1 MRTSHWSALIFVMIV
16 TAGAFAQGPAVAKEP
31 GNALPYTPGLDLS
44 YLDKAVD
51 PCVDFYTYAC
61 GGWIKDNPI
70 PADQSSWGVADKLQ
84 DDTRILLRHIL
95 EEAASTSQPRNATEQ
110 KIGDYYAS
118 CMDEAAINAAGAKP
132 LQPDLERIAA
142 LRTKADI
149 AAWLAYFHARDIYN
163 QIGSSALFSFGSD
176 QDFKNS
182 SQFIAEAD
190 QGGLGLPDR
199 DYYLKTDAKSAD
211 LRKAYVAHVERMFQL
226 LGDAPSAAAANAE
239 TVMRIETALAK
250 SSLTVVQRRDPNNV
264 YHKMTTARL
273 AALAP
278 SFNWKRYFRDVGLG
292 SLQSLNVTAPVFFRG
307 MEAELKTESLPAW
320 KAYLRWHLAH
330 ANARYLSVPFV
341 TEHFNFYEKTLTG
354 AKQLQP
360 RWKRCVRF
368 VDRDLGEAL
377 GEAYVARTFTPEDKQ
392 RTLSMVEAIERAM
405 DRDLHEI
412 SWMSEPTREQ
422 ALVKLHAVRN
432 KIGYPDK
439 WRNYS
444 ALNIVRG
451 DHIGNIERSIDFEFQ
466 RNLHKIGRPIDRG
479 EWLISPATVNAYYN
493 STMNDI
499 NFPAGILQPPLFDPK
514 MDDAPNY
521 GDTGGTMGH
530 ELTHG
535 FDDEGRQFD
544 AQGNLRDWWTPADA
558 KNFEERANCV
568 AEQYAQYTVVDD
580 IKINSKLTL
589 GEDVADLG
597 GLRLA
602 YDAWKEV
609 TRDQKLSA
617 IDGLSPEQRF
627 FIGYAQSW
635 CSNEREESL
644 RMHAAI
650 DPHSPPKFR
659 TNGVVSDMP
668 EFQQAFGCRPGV
680 AMVREKVCRVW

>member
-1 MRTSHWSALIFVMIV
+1 MPKNTRFLFLLVFAFALRLGAQSSPSSA
-16 TAGAFAQGPAVAKEP
+16 TAG
-31 GNALPYTPGLDLS
+31 LPYTPGLDIS
-44 YLDKAVD
+44 YLDQSVD
-51 PCVDFYTYAC
+51 PCTDFYMYAC
-61 GGWIKDNPI
+61 GGWIKENPI
-70 PADQSSWGVADKLQ
+70 PADQASWGVTEKLQ
-84 DDTRILLRHIL
+84 DENRVLLRRIL
-95 EEAASTSQPRNATEQ
+95 ENAANPAAPRNATEQ

-118 CMDEAAINAAGAKP
+118 CIDEAKINADGAKP
-132 LQPDLERIAA
+132 LQHDLERIAA
-142 LRTKADI
+142 LRSKADI
-149 AAWLAYFHARDIYN
+149 AGWLAYFHARDIYN
-163 QIGSSALFSFGSD
+163 QLNSSALFSFGSD
-176 QDFKNS
+176 QDFKDA

-211 LRKAYVAHVERMFQL
+211 LRKAYVTHVQRMFEL
-226 LGDAPSAAAANAE
+226 LGDASSAAAANAE

-250 SSLTVVQRRDPNNV
+250 SSQTVVERRDPNNV
-264 YHKMTTARL
+264 YHKMTTTQL

-278 SFNWKRYFRDVGLG
+278 SFDWKSYFHGVGLG
-292 SLQSLNVTAPVFFRG
+292 SLQSLNVTAPDFFRG
-307 MEAELKTESLPAW
+307 MNAELKAESLSTW
-320 KAYLRWHLAH
+320 KTYLRWHLVH
-330 ANARYLSVPFV
+330 ANARYLSQPFLD
-341 TEHFNFYEKTLTG
+341 EHFQFFEKTLTG

-377 GEAYVARTFTPEDKQ
+377 GQSYVARTFTPADKQ
-392 RTLSMVEAIERAM
+392 RALSMVEAIERAM
-405 DRDLHEI
+405 DRDLHELT
-412 SWMSEPTREQ
+412 WMSEPTRQQ
-422 ALVKLHAVRN
+422 ALLKLHAVRN
-432 KIGYPDK
+432 KIGYPDH
-439 WRNYS
+439 WRDYS

-451 DHIGNIERSIDFEFQ
+451 DYIGNVERSIDFEFQ

-479 EWLISPATVNAYYN
+479 EWLISPSTVNAYYN
-493 STMNDI
+493 PTMNDI

-544 AQGNLRDWWTPADA
+544 AQGNLRDWWTAADA
-558 KNFEERANCV
+558 KQFEQRTECV
-568 AEQYAQYTVVDD
+568 AGQYAQYTVVDD

-602 YDAWKEV
+602 YDAWKEI
-609 TRDQKLSA
+609 TRDQKLGP

-635 CSNEREESL
+635 CTNEREESL
-644 RMHAAI
+644 RLHAAI
-650 DPHSPPKFR
+650 DPHSPPKYR

-668 EFQQAFGCRPGV
+668 EFQRAFGCKVGA
-680 AMVREKVCRVW
+680 AMVREKACRVW